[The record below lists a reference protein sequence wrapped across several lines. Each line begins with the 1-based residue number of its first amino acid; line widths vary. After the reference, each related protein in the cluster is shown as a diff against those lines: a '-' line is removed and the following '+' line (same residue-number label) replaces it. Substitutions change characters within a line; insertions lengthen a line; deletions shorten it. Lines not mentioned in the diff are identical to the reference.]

1 MISLEEPLPP
11 EPNHGSISTVS
22 TYSLNLDSPMSTCIS
37 LDYNTPTITKNKKKN
52 VRKAVK
58 KKRSKGGMIVSPSS
72 DKINPIINPK
82 GIIRYGQKSYV
93 KKHERKKDSYDSQL
107 IETQVADTYYSPEK
121 VLLNIHLALR
131 DVDSATSPLFPD
143 NLRKMEC
150 FHQPHWNA
158 IKSMDLTQFIGKF
171 PVYTFKKVHSMGTQ
185 LSFIY
190 DDITQK
196 IVRYSSGSSLHNPEA
211 FELYLKLWFIFSPL
225 FLRVSKGFSLSIIKH
240 RIRQYQSHQWDQMLS
255 ELINDCQDSNKPV
268 KPRHNKRYKGTI
280 PLSERSL
287 ESRYESAA
295 VSFED
300 KDISKAYQNIVS
312 PIMTSN
318 VVSSRSI
325 EALRK
330 LHPER
335 KEDDFISEDYL
346 HVGKEVII
354 PPLSTPRKLWKLI
367 RNLKRG
373 TAPGVDGLRSE
384 HLVSMARHG
393 KAKWITNMSEIVN
406 LALAGALPQW
416 VNDLFAYSKLIGL
429 VKSNDNDENLK
440 LRPIGIGMIWPK
452 IISKTI
458 LNHYRPTFSEF
469 FEPFQ
474 YGLSKSGL
482 ESITHITKEVL
493 KDHPNWVLL
502 RLDLVNAFNSVLR
515 KIIFKEVHDH
525 FPFLLPWLSCLY
537 GNFSQLWTKSVDGT
551 HYFPLSS
558 QEGVKQGCTLGS
570 FLFCLAI
577 HNPII
582 RKINNLLLTSTT
594 KDTASGFAFG
604 LLDDI
609 NIIADPTFLNGQFWK
624 EIVNSLADC
633 GLIIN
638 MDKATLFTS
647 TCSTDL
653 INTLRS
659 ELPTDLV
666 FNSEG
671 VKLVGTPIGN
681 DEFCKTFWDSTLLN
695 EIRLAI
701 PLVCSWFDVQRALS
715 LFRLCIVSKY
725 NYFLR
730 HSDPRSPYAIE
741 IASDIHHL
749 IQRGLAYLL
758 DPLTTEE
765 FQSIINKKIWI
776 QSILPPKMGGL
787 GIQDPLLTHLP
798 AFIAA
803 AVVGSSSYLH
813 LKKVIQVATF

>member
-1 MISLEEPLPP
+1 M
-11 EPNHGSISTVS
+11 N
-22 TYSLNLDSPMSTCIS
+22 
-37 LDYNTPTITKNKKKN
+37 
-52 VRKAVK
+52 
-58 KKRSKGGMIVSPSS
+58 
-72 DKINPIINPK
+72 
-82 GIIRYGQKSYV
+82 
-93 KKHERKKDSYDSQL
+93 
-107 IETQVADTYYSPEK
+107 
-121 VLLNIHLALR
+121 
-131 DVDSATSPLFPD
+131 
-143 NLRKMEC
+143 
-150 FHQPHWNA
+150 
-158 IKSMDLTQFIGKF
+158 
-171 PVYTFKKVHSMGTQ
+171 
-185 LSFIY
+185 
-190 DDITQK
+190 
-196 IVRYSSGSSLHNPEA
+196 
-211 FELYLKLWFIFSPL
+211 
-225 FLRVSKGFSLSIIKH
+225 
-240 RIRQYQSHQWDQMLS
+240 
-255 ELINDCQDSNKPV
+255 
-268 KPRHNKRYKGTI
+268 
-280 PLSERSL
+280 ERSL

-393 KAKWITNMSEIVN
+393 KAKWITNMSEMVN

-502 RLDLVNAFNSVLR
+502 RLDLVNAFNSSVLR

-525 FPFLLPWLSCLY
+525 YPFLLPWLSCLY

-671 VKLVGTPIGN
+671 VKLVGL
-681 DEFCKTFWDSTLLN
+681 E
-695 EIRLAI
+695 
-701 PLVCSWFDVQRALS
+701 PL
-715 LFRLCIVSKY
+715 
-725 NYFLR
+725 
-730 HSDPRSPYAIE
+730 
-741 IASDIHHL
+741 
-749 IQRGLAYLL
+749 
-758 DPLTTEE
+758 
-765 FQSIINKKIWI
+765 
-776 QSILPPKMGGL
+776 
-787 GIQDPLLTHLP
+787 
-798 AFIAA
+798 
-803 AVVGSSSYLH
+803 
-813 LKKVIQVATF
+813 